1 MTHSCYSKTNL
12 DILWVKSVGSVQAF
26 QDPVVFLVCLSGKQF
41 CFVLWR
47 SPFQHTVQFLPPQ
60 GPRPALPFSS
70 FRAFKNAECHLTVAK
85 AASGGWRFILIHAR
99 LRTALLSLS
108 ISSACEPSSWV
119 VLLTWHPVH
128 VQRQSFAWGIWTQ
141 CPDFNHE
148 QKASFVSIKMKA

>member
-60 GPRPALPFSS
+60 GPKPALPFSS
-70 FRAFKNAECHLTVAK
+70 FRALKNAECHLAVAK

-99 LRTALLSLS
+99 LRR
-108 ISSACEPSSWV
+108 SSSVTIYKLCMWTIIMSGSAH
-119 VLLTWHPVH
+119 LTPCTCSKAELCLGHMDPVPRF
-128 VQRQSFAWGIWTQ
+128 QPWTEGKF
-141 CPDFNHE
+141 C
-148 QKASFVSIKMKA
+148 